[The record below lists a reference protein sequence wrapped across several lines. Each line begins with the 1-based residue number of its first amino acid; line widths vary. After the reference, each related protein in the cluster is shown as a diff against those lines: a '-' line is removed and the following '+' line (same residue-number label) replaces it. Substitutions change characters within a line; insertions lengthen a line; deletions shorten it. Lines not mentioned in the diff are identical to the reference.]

1 MPNAVYS
8 SYLRTALVTRAWMN
22 SSKWAPR
29 CTFCRRV
36 KMNEYMSPNV
46 RNHMQTHPRVIVCV
60 RDGVNLY
67 ARGPV
72 TFYLWVKTEHV
83 PEGSVDKEKEVLSL
97 LCGREKLRK
106 MRGRDIEGGRM
117 SQWCL
122 LALLLFSEQPAITA
136 GTITRGLQ
144 HPTCMLTSTPS
155 WGLIYKHYKHTEKE
169 LESCVCHSPGKC

>member
-67 ARGPV
+67 ARACRFLSVSKNWAFAWRFCGQRKRSPLPP
-72 TFYLWVKTEHV
+72 LWTREI
-83 PEGSVDKEKEVLSL
+83 EKNE
-97 LCGREKLRK
+97 RERH
-106 MRGRDIEGGRM
+106 RGRKDESMMSVGFAALQRAASNNCRDYNPWPAASHLYADINT
-117 SQWCL
+117 L
-122 LALLLFSEQPAITA
+122 LRPHL
-136 GTITRGLQ
+136 
-144 HPTCMLTSTPS
+144 
-155 WGLIYKHYKHTEKE
+155 
-169 LESCVCHSPGKC
+169 